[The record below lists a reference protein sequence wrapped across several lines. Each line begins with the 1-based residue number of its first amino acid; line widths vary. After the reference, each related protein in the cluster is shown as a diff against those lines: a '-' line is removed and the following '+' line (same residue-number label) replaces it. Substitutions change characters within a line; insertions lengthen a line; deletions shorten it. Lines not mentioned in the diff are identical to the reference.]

1 MDHFVSIC
9 ELGDLAYLIVS
20 YNRDLCFLPR
30 VSLITS
36 HPPDVIS
43 VVEQVQVVDS
53 RPIHMIIERKANDWF
68 EVWSSECQY
77 GSIILNSG
85 TGTLD
90 INVNSCPQK
99 KRKKRKRKQTSDI
112 RCGYT
117 HHFIL
122 HFPW

>member
-30 VSLITS
+30 VSLITN

-99 KRKKRKRKQTSDI
+99 KKKKKADI
-112 RCGYT
+112 R
-117 HHFIL
+117 H
-122 HFPW
+122 